1 MPFEKIPHMLVT
13 RLVLAAALLMSAAAC
28 GGSPPDRLEGKWRSQ
43 HGSIAEFVRTG
54 EGTYTGEILE
64 SRELNCL
71 PAEIELAAVPGGGY
85 SGTENFY
92 LTAGGVCGAKIG
104 RGTIVLTPAG
114 DGDTFAVT
122 YTPPGGLAAMGC
134 VNCETDTITR
144 IADDDGSPWLW
155 VLLAVVLALVLLLV
169 LLRRRPVTD
178 RALLREISQQAV
190 AQVDPAQS
198 PYFPLIADAYLA
210 DPRLALRGP
219 RRPDQ
224 VGSGIGG
231 EDPLI
236 IAAAIYV
243 AGAVLEHLIGGA
255 TDGLTAR
262 IRGLLRRRRRPD
274 ITPLTP
280 EQAAHLRQVAAAKGR
295 EAGLPDATAGLLAD
309 AVVGAFAVPRSD
321 PPPAVE
327 PAPDNEP

>member
-1 MPFEKIPHMLVT
+1 MLVT

-28 GGSPPDRLEGKWRSQ
+28 GGSPPDPLEGKWRSQ
-43 HGSIAEFVRTG
+43 QGSIVEFVRTG
-54 EGTYTGEILE
+54 DGTYTGEVLE

-92 LTAGGVCGAKIG
+92 LSSGGVCGAKIG

-114 DGDTFAVT
+114 GEDTFTIA
-122 YTPPGGLAAMGC
+122 YTPPGGPAAMGC

-144 IADDDGSPWLW
+144 IADDDGFPWLW
-155 VLLAVVLALVLLLV
+155 VLLAVVVTLVLLLV
-169 LLRRRPVTD
+169 LLRRRPATD
-178 RALLREISQQAV
+178 RALLREVAQQAV
-190 AQVDPAQS
+190 AEVDPAQS

-231 EDPLI
+231 DDPLI

-243 AGAVLEHLIGGA
+243 ASVVLEHLIGGV
-255 TDGLTAR
+255 TDGVTAR
-262 IRGLLRRRRRPD
+262 IRGLFRRRRRPA
-274 ITPLTP
+274 IEPLTP

-295 EAGLPDATAGLLAD
+295 EAGLPDTTAGLLAD

-321 PPPAVE
+321 PPAVE
-327 PAPDNEP
+327 PPPDNEP